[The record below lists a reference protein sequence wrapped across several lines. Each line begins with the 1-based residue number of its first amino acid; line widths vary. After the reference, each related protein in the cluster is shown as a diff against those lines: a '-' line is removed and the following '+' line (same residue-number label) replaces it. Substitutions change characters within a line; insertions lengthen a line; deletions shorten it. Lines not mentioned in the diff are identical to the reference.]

1 MTPTP
6 INHKSDFPL
15 LIRLTDSGGNPV
27 PFPECDWE
35 AIFWTS
41 SKAITYVAA
50 RRDGEF
56 INCRPQ
62 SDGAVLFVFNSHR
75 LPPGQL
81 HWAFRPALPDEL
93 YPDGTCDINAP
104 DDLNVELITGRS
116 QFSFEQIEA
125 TLSAPYV
132 KGDKGDAF
140 TYADFT
146 PQQIAELQRPA
157 TEAAESVAATED
169 DIKAAE
175 ALRLTAES
183 ARVSAESARAEAES
197 LRAESEAE
205 RNKAEA
211 TRLAAEKQR
220 SLAEAERIAAEG
232 TRANQEKARVA
243 AEQTRA
249 IAEADRAAAEVS
261 RENAEDSRVTAEN
274 KRATAEQSRADS
286 ETVRTTAESARV
298 SAEASRVA
306 AETKRASDFTK
317 AEAQRQS
324 TFESAEAERAQ
335 AETTRITNEQ
345 SRVNA
350 EHTRASQETARQD
363 AENARQSNEQSRVTA
378 EGARVEAENA
388 RTIEFA
394 GFAATI
400 ATKQDKITTS
410 EDLSLSEENELSLT
424 DMAKKRLFIDMW
436 NAAAGNYG
444 RYNEATGF
452 FELNGLTDITYGQ
465 AIKIYDATYPARQL
479 NDLSAAFAG
488 MSFRT
493 NLPVAT
499 FQKSEHGLRMQS
511 AFRYTSGVE
520 VINLDFEHGAL
531 QPALRI
537 VGNPMWIF
545 PNSQS
550 LKKILGPITFIERV
564 PAFNGWPHGLEDAQI
579 HALSVDLDMRDCS
592 RLTLASVKYII
603 DKAANTKTITI
614 TVHPDIYAKLTDEN
628 DTEWHKVMLD
638 ATEKNIQF
646 VTV

>member
-15 LIRLTDSGGNPV
+15 IIRLTDSGGNPV

-243 AEQTRA
+243 AEQTHA

-452 FELNGLTDITYGQ
+452 FELNGLTDITLEQ
-465 AIKIYDATYPARQL
+465 AMLIYAAYTPMATVGGY
-479 NDLSAAFAG
+479 AF
-488 MSFRT
+488 SNIRT
-493 NLPVAT
+493 NLMMTRHHNAGGTQHYSGNEMFYGCSSLEVA
-499 FQKSEHGLRMQS
+499 
-511 AFRYTSGVE
+511 
-520 VINLDFEHGAL
+520 
-531 QPALRI
+531 
-537 VGNPMWIF
+537 
-545 PNSQS
+545 
-550 LKKILGPITFIERV
+550 RV
-564 PAFNGWPHGLEDAQI
+564 AKDN
-579 HALSVDLDMRDCS
+579 RS
-592 RLTLASVKYII
+592 RLYVSDLSNYCSICAKLRHVLGVLVEARIHNGGTINVGSTFRLETLLIAELRRNIKINDSPLLSLESLSYWVEY
-603 DKAANTKTITI
+603 AANTNPITI
-614 TVHPDIYAKLTDEN
+614 TVHADVYAKLTDETN
-628 DTEWHKVMLD
+628 TEWHQLALD
-638 ATEKNIQF
+638 AATKNIQF